1 MENINKYRKFK
12 RFFWLVVI
20 SPVLLITLVFVL
32 VNMEVF
38 GKLPGFEELENPKTN
53 LATEIYSSDQVL
65 LGKFFKENRTIVDF
79 KEVSPNVLNALVAT
93 EDVRFYSHSGI
104 DARALGRVLKG
115 IVTLNLAGG
124 GSTIT
129 QQLAKN
135 LYNMRRDSSE
145 YDTGLPGKADQ
156 VVTKFKEWV
165 TAVRLERNYTKQEIL
180 VMYLNTVDFG
190 SNAYGIKSA
199 ARTFF
204 NTTADSLKLEEAAV
218 LIGLLKAPTKY
229 SPRINPENSF
239 YRRNTVLSQIEK
251 YQDKLQDLHGY
262 IPKPKAYYDSL
273 KALPIKLDYS
283 VQSHTKGIARHFR
296 EYIRMLMYKGKPV
309 APERPKKPK
318 KMKWN
323 DPEYKKYKKDMLVF
337 EPKYIRYLEDSTEW
351 ADNQLYGWCNKNTK
365 PDGKNY
371 NIYRDGLK
379 IYTTI
384 NYDMQRYAEEAVIE
398 HIGGYLQPLFY
409 KRHKGRK
416 KAPFAWKVTDKQIN
430 AIYETAKK
438 RTDRY
443 KHLKYDFKK
452 DSATIDSIFNVPVE
466 MKVFSWKGI
475 IDTIMSPMDSI
486 KYYKFFLHAGLMS
499 LEPQTGYVR
508 AYVGDI
514 NYDYFRFDNVSLS
527 RRQVGSTFKPFVYS
541 IAMEDKLSPCHLV
554 PNVPV
559 TIDLPE
565 GQEPPTWTVKFSSNE
580 KLDGKMISLKTGL
593 ALSLNQISAWVMKK
607 YGPKRISEIAHKTG
621 IKSWL
626 PEVPSLCVGS
636 ADLRLSEMVGAYDT
650 YPNGGI
656 HIEPLFVTR
665 IEDKNGN
672 VIARFKAK
680 SREALNPNTAYRMI
694 DLMKGVVDIGTSRR
708 LRYRYGFTNEIAG
721 KTGTTNDNSDGWFI
735 GIVPNLVT
743 GIWVGGE
750 ERSIRF
756 MSSADGQGANMALP
770 IWALYMQQVYNNEK
784 LGISKE
790 PFKEP
795 ALYDGVILDCGEYM
809 QETEGENNF
818 FDGHSTEVF

>member
-1 MENINKYRKFK
+1 MYKKYK
-12 RFFWLVVI
+12 RIFWLTI
-20 SPVLLITLVFVL
+20 ITPVLLIVLVFVL

-53 LATEIYSSDQVL
+53 LATEVYSSDQIL
-65 LGKFFKENRTIVDF
+65 LGKFFIDNRTIVDF

-104 DARALGRVLKG
+104 DARALTRVLKG
-115 IVTLNLAGG
+115 VVTLNLAGG

-135 LYNMRRDSSE
+135 LYNMRKDSSE

-165 TAVRLERNYTKQEIL
+165 TAVGLERNYTKQEII

-190 SNAYGIKSA
+190 SNAFGIKSA

-218 LIGLLKAPTKY
+218 LIGLLKAPTRY
-229 SPRINPENSF
+229 SPRKNPERSF
-239 YRRNTVLSQIEK
+239 YRRNTVLEQIEK
-251 YQDKLQDLHGY
+251 YQDKLQDLNGY
-262 IPKPKAYYDSL
+262 IPRSKEYYDSL
-273 KALPIKLDYS
+273 QALPIQLDYS

-296 EYIRMLMYKGKPV
+296 EYIRMLMYKEKPIAPEKPV
-309 APERPKKPK
+309 KPEII
-318 KMKWN
+318 KWN
-323 DPEYKKYKKDMLVF
+323 DPKYKQYKKDMLVY
-337 EPKYIRYLEDSTEW
+337 EPRYIKFLEDSVEW
-351 ADNQLYGWCNKNTK
+351 ADNQLYGWCNKNAK
-365 PDGKNY
+365 PDGTNY

-384 NYDMQRYAEEAVIE
+384 NYQMQDYAEQAVKE
-398 HIGGYLQPLFY
+398 HMGEYLQPLFY

-416 KAPFAWKVTDKQIN
+416 KAPFSWKITDKQIN
-430 AIYETAKK
+430 KIYEISKK

-443 KHLKYDFKK
+443 KHLKYDLKA
-452 DSATIDSIFNVPVE
+452 DSATIDSAFNTPVQ
-466 MKVFSWKGI
+466 MKVFSWNGI
-475 IDTIMSPMDSI
+475 IDTIMTPMDSI
-486 KYYKFFLHAGLMS
+486 RYYKYFLHAGLMS
-499 LEPQTGYVR
+499 LEPQTGYVK

-514 NYDYFRFDNVSLS
+514 NYDYFKFDNVSMS

-559 TIDLPE
+559 TIELPE
-565 GQEPPTWTVKFSSNE
+565 GQDPPTWTPQFSPNE
-580 KLDGKMISLKTGL
+580 DLDGKMISLKVGL
-593 ALSLNQISAWVMKK
+593 AKSLNQISAWVMKK
-607 YGPKRISEIAHKTG
+607 YGAKRIKEIAHKTG
-621 IKSWL
+621 IKSWI

-650 YPNGGI
+650 YANAGI
-656 HIEPLFVTR
+656 HIEPIFVTR

-680 SREALNPNTAYRMI
+680 SNEALNPNTAYRMI
-694 DLMKGVVDIGTSRR
+694 DLMKGVVDIGTSHR
-708 LRYRYGFTNEIAG
+708 LRYKYGFTNEIAG

-735 GIVPNLVT
+735 GFVPNLVT
-743 GIWVGGE
+743 GVWVGGE

-756 MSSADGQGANMALP
+756 LSSANGQGASMALP
-770 IWALYMQQVYNNEK
+770 IWAFYMQRVYENEK

-795 ALYDGVILDCGEYM
+795 ALYDGVLLDCGEYM
-809 QETEGENNF
+809 EENEGNTDPFGVHN
-818 FDGHSTEVF
+818 DGDY

>member
-1 MENINKYRKFK
+1 MYKKYK
-12 RFFWLVVI
+12 RIFWLTI
-20 SPVLLITLVFVL
+20 ITPVLLIVLVFVL
-32 VNMEVF
+32 VNLEVF

-53 LATEIYSSDQVL
+53 LATEVYSSDQIL
-65 LGKFFKENRTIVDF
+65 LGKFFIDNRTIVDF

-104 DARALGRVLKG
+104 DARALMRVLKG
-115 IVTLNLAGG
+115 VVTLNLDGG
-124 GSTIT
+124 GSTVT

-135 LYNMRRDSSE
+135 LYKMRRDSSA
-145 YDTGLPGKADQ
+145 YKTGLSGLPNQ

-165 TAVRLERNYTKQEIL
+165 TAVRLERNYTKQEII
-180 VMYLNTVDFG
+180 VMYLNTVEFG
-190 SNAYGIKSA
+190 GNAFGIKSA

-218 LIGLLKAPTKY
+218 LVGLLKAPSRY
-229 SPRINPENSF
+229 SPRKNPERSF
-239 YRRNTVLSQIEK
+239 YRRNTVLEQIEK

-262 IPKPKAYYDSL
+262 IPRSKEYYDSL
-273 KALPIKLDYS
+273 QALPIQLDYS

-296 EYIRMLMYKGKPV
+296 EYIRLLMYKEKPIAPEKPV
-309 APERPKKPK
+309 KPK
-318 KMKWN
+318 IIKWN
-323 DPEYKKYKKDMLVF
+323 DPKYKQYKKDMLVY
-337 EPKYIRYLEDSTEW
+337 EPRYIKFLEDSVEW
-351 ADNQLYGWCNKNTK
+351 ADNQLYGWCNKNAK
-365 PDGKNY
+365 PDGTNY

-384 NYDMQRYAEEAVIE
+384 NYQMQDYAEQAVKE
-398 HIGGYLQPLFY
+398 HMGEYLQPLFY

-416 KAPFAWKVTDKQIN
+416 KAPFSWKITNRQIN
-430 AIYETAKK
+430 KIYEISKK

-443 KHLKYDFKK
+443 KHLKYDLKA
-452 DSATIDSIFNVPVE
+452 DSATIDSAFNTPVQ
-466 MKVFSWKGI
+466 MKVFSWNGI
-475 IDTIMSPMDSI
+475 IDTIMTPMDSI
-486 KYYKFFLHAGLMS
+486 RYYKYFLHAGLMS
-499 LEPQTGYVR
+499 LEPQTGYVK

-514 NYDYFRFDNVSLS
+514 NYDYFKFDNVSMS

-541 IAMEDKLSPCHLV
+541 IAMEDKLSPCHLI

-559 TIDLPE
+559 TIELPE
-565 GQEPPTWTVKFSSNE
+565 GQDPPTWTPQFSPNE
-580 KLDGKMISLKTGL
+580 KLDGQMISLKTAL
-593 ALSLNQISAWVMKK
+593 ALSLNQGSAWIMKK
-607 YGPKRISEIAHKTG
+607 YGAKRIKEIAYKTG

-650 YPNGGI
+650 YANAGI
-656 HIEPLFVTR
+656 HVEPIFVTR

-680 SREALNPNTAYRMI
+680 SHEALNPNTAYRMI
-694 DLMKGVVDIGTSRR
+694 DLMKGVVDIGTSVR
-708 LRYRYGFTNEIAG
+708 LRYKYGFTNEIAG

-735 GIVPNLVT
+735 GFVPNLVT
-743 GIWVGGE
+743 GVWVGGE

-756 MSSADGQGANMALP
+756 LSSLNGQGASMALP
-770 IWALYMQQVYNNEK
+770 IWALYMQRVYENEK
-784 LGISKE
+784 LDISKE

-809 QETEGENNF
+809 EVNEGDTDPFGVHN
-818 FDGHSTEVF
+818 DGEIY